1 MDKRHIFDKILAFD
15 KIIIHMHMRPD
26 GDCYGAGFGL
36 KHILQE
42 SFPQKTIYIVGETA
56 DYVKFLGDVDVIP
69 DEAYQGALSIVVDT
83 ATHDRVADQRFSK
96 GAYVIKIDHHLPV
109 DAYGDY
115 QYVDTTRP
123 ATSQII
129 LEFYQEYSSVLKL
142 NMAAARAL
150 YTGIVT
156 DTGRF
161 KYRSV
166 TSDTFKAVASLLD
179 FGLDF
184 ADILTTLDVKS
195 ENEMKLQGY
204 VLQNFEKTP
213 NGVAYIRMKPDIIA
227 KYATTLEEATSL
239 VNELSCLADCPVWI
253 LFAEYEGGIV
263 RARIRSKG
271 PAINELATKYQ
282 GGGHP
287 MACGANVGSWETVDA
302 LLKDADDLV
311 KGYKEGLLKAE
322 KAHEN
327 I

>member
-1 MDKRHIFDKILAFD
+1 MDKQTIFDKIVEYD

-26 GDCYGAGFGL
+26 GDTYGAGFGL
-36 KHILQE
+36 KYILQE
-42 SFPQKTIYIVGETA
+42 SFPEKKIYIVGETA
-56 DYVKFLGDVDVIP
+56 DYVKFIGDVDTIS
-69 DEAYQGALSIVVDT
+69 DETYQGALSIVVDT
-83 ATHDRVADQRFSK
+83 ATHDRVADQRYGK
-96 GAYVIKIDHHLPV
+96 GAFVIKIDHHLPV

-115 QYVDTTRP
+115 QYVDVTRP

-129 LEFYQEYSSVLKL
+129 LEFYQEYANVLKL
-142 NMAAARAL
+142 NMPAARAL

-184 ADILTTLDVKS
+184 ADILTTLDIKT

-213 NGVAYIRMKPDIIA
+213 HGVAYIKMKPEIIA
-227 KYATTLEEATSL
+227 KYETSLEEATSL

-271 PAINELATKYQ
+271 PAINLLANQYQ

-287 MACGANVGSWETVDA
+287 MACGANVGNWETVEA

-311 KGYKEGLLKAE
+311 KAYKDGLETAE
-322 KAHEN
+322 KSPRN